1 VLLAALLMAIAPA
14 GAPPVPIATVPPQ
27 AELENAI
34 RRREAELFDLFF
46 TGKCDLTR
54 FRSMLADDLEFY
66 HDNGGFS
73 ARNAEDFVAIFAKN
87 CAERENP
94 AAWRT
99 RRQLVAGSLHIDP
112 IPGWGAFEVGDHLF
126 FEKHGVNGKETLAG
140 KAKFAM
146 VWVMR
151 AQDWSGS
158 PLGNHPLGHSPCDPS
173 SSCSLGPSFRCLWLG
188 AKTSAPLQ

>member
-1 VLLAALLMAIAPA
+1 MLLPALLMAIAPA
-14 GAPPVPIATVPPQ
+14 GAIPAVTVTVPLQ

-34 RRREAELFDLFF
+34 RQREAELFDLFF
-46 TGKCDLTR
+46 TGKCDLPR

-66 HDNGGFS
+66 HDKGGFN

-87 CAERENP
+87 CAERANP

-99 RRQLVAGSLHIDP
+99 RRQLVKGSLHIVP

-146 VWVMR
+146 VWV
-151 AQDWSGS
+151 
-158 PLGNHPLGHSPCDPS
+158 
-173 SSCSLGPSFRCLWLG
+173 LG
-188 AKTSAPLQ
+188 ADRQWRLSRVLSFGHRPADQRDIAK

>member
-1 VLLAALLMAIAPA
+1 MLLAALLMAIAPA
-14 GAPPVPIATVPPQ
+14 GATPALNVTVPPQ

-34 RRREAELFDLFF
+34 RQREAELFDLFF
-46 TGKCDLTR
+46 TGNCDLPR

-66 HDNGGFS
+66 HDKGGFN

-146 VWVMR
+146 VWV
-151 AQDWSGS
+151 
-158 PLGNHPLGHSPCDPS
+158 
-173 SSCSLGPSFRCLWLG
+173 LG
-188 AKTSAPLQ
+188 ADRQWRLSRVLSFGHRPADQRDIAK